1 MDMKIESEYLEK
13 MFSVMAKVARI
24 SVSSLRRKG
33 RDNAPTMY
41 ARTIL
46 CRRLLSEGFS
56 MQELCRYMNRPSLRE
71 CIVNERYALMHGNR
85 TCLVFNEIEKEFEK
99 KWEECCGER

>member
-1 MDMKIESEYLEK
+1 MKIEIEYLER
-13 MFSVMAKVARI
+13 MFSVMAEVAMI
-24 SVSSLRRKG
+24 SVSSLRSKG
-33 RDNAPTMY
+33 RDHQPTMY

-71 CIVNERYALMHGNR
+71 CVVNKRYEIMHGNR
-85 TCLVFNEIEKEFEK
+85 TYLVFNEIEKEFEK
-99 KWEECCGER
+99 KWGECCGER